1 MNKDIQKTPKGKLLL
16 IGGKEDRDGTK
27 VAMKSKNKE
36 FSPHEIL
43 KLLTPNKND
52 RIEVITTASSDPE
65 SMKEMY
71 TKTFEEIGYTNF
83 GFIHSA
89 GKSDHAD
96 LERIKDC
103 KAAFFTGGDQN
114 KIDRELKNSD
124 LHKILM
130 EKYLNEKDFVVAGTS
145 AGAMSIPEIVIC
157 EAEEGEA
164 ILENDM
170 KLSEGLGFLSGCIVD
185 THFVHRGRFGRLA
198 HAVMMQRD
206 CFGVGLGEDTA
217 LLIED
222 GNKAICKGSGM
233 IIGIGAG
240 NLGKTNIKTVKKG
253 HPVYGENLTVH
264 IIADGCSVDLR
275 TGKFTAAEKD

>member
-1 MNKDIQKTPKGKLLL
+1 MNTNKQKAPKGKLLL

-27 VAMKSKNKE
+27 VDMKSKNKE

-43 KLLTPNKND
+43 KLLTTNKND

-65 SMKEMY
+65 SMREMY
-71 TKTFEEIGYTNF
+71 MKTFEEIGYTNF
-83 GFIHSA
+83 GFIRSA
-89 GKSDHAD
+89 GKADHEN
-96 LERIKDC
+96 LERIRMC
-103 KAAFFTGGDQN
+103 KAAFLTGGDQN
-114 KIDRELKNSD
+114 KIDRELKNSEI
-124 LHKILM
+124 HKILM
-130 EKYLNEKDFVVAGTS
+130 EKYLNEKEFVIAGTS

-198 HAVMMQRD
+198 HAVMMHRG
-206 CFGVGLGEDTA
+206 CFGIGLGEDTA
-217 LLIED
+217 LWVED

-233 IIGIGAG
+233 IIGISAR
-240 NLGKTNIKTVKKG
+240 NLTKSNISTVKKG

-264 IIADGCSVDLR
+264 IIADGCSVDLI
-275 TGKFTAAEKD
+275 TGEFTAPED